1 MNPET
6 AVVVDRFWSK
16 VDKSGPCWLWTGAL
30 SEHGPPEN
38 RVTFRVSATK
48 LKRFLQCPRS
58 YFLRY
63 VQGVEEDVKGS
74 YLIVGNAF
82 DQAVQHYLSQG
93 ARGVASIDPKIVRM
107 LGAARPLLPD
117 PGTVEVQ
124 HEYSVSHPDGF
135 VVEGK
140 PDLRR
145 VGDGRAWIGDTKTCA
160 SREWALTPGTLRTN
174 EQALLYAWC
183 ELEAGNL
190 GPVNAT
196 WTYVTKATKPEAWNV
211 TALLSRGEVYAW
223 FDAVVRPAVAAMR
236 LAAAEYDADRV
247 VANLDGCERCWTKRH
262 CNPFEGPNQFSTD
275 QVANAINL
283 VTLKRCASTSKP
295 SGEPCSNAVTTQTH
309 QSTPTMADAGYKSA
323 TDGDATSGLFS
334 MTSAQDRH
342 LLTLLSDSITMVR
355 TRRETSSGQPAQR
368 TTQTGGS
375 IANVMARS
383 PGTLGCTETE
393 TSGPSKLVTVPPV
406 STWVASQ
413 PPKKLPEPATPTLSS
428 MGLGFD
434 SISLDAV
441 SFLGQLQS
449 AIPVLPA
456 NVEREMGFNLASLSE
471 PETAVEVS
479 ETPTTAIAINPPP
492 VRARKPARTPTETPT
507 QSSLEDLASELQTVV
522 DTCQTAIARV
532 DRLLAALRGK
542 GAA

>member
-107 LGAARPLLPD
+107 LGAARPLLPA

-124 HEYSVSHPDGF
+124 HEYSVPHPDGF

-140 PDLRR
+140 PDLRLP
-145 VGDGRAWIGDTKTCA
+145 GRIWDTKTCA
-160 SREWALTPGTLRTN
+160 SREWALTAETLATN
-174 EQALLYAWC
+174 EQALLYAWAEFEANR
-183 ELEAGNL
+183 ELTS
-190 GPVNAT
+190 VTAT
-196 WTYVTKATKPEAWNV
+196 WVYVTKATKPEAWAV
-211 TALLSRGEVYAW
+211 TVTFHQYEVYDW
-223 FDAVVRPAVAAMR
+223 FHRVVRPAVAAMR

-247 VANLDGCERCWTKRH
+247 VANLDGCERCWVKAH
-262 CNPFEGPNQFSTD
+262 CSPYDGPNSYD
-275 QVANAINL
+275 GLDSGVSL
-283 VTLKRCASTSKP
+283 VQLK
-295 SGEPCSNAVTTQTH
+295 G
-309 QSTPTMADAGYKSA
+309 
-323 TDGDATSGLFS
+323 
-334 MTSAQDRH
+334 
-342 LLTLLSDSITMVR
+342 
-355 TRRETSSGQPAQR
+355 RRPVSPAQ
-368 TTQTGGS
+368 QENGAS
-375 IANVMARS
+375 NMAFDLKKLSEAGVDLVPALEASLAARADS
-383 PGTLGCTETE
+383 TE
-393 TSGPSKLVTVPPV
+393 TSL
-406 STWVASQ
+406 
-413 PPKKLPEPATPTLSS
+413 TLK
-428 MGLGFD
+428 D
-434 SISLDAV
+434 VEAIRDAH
-441 SFLGQLQS
+441 
-449 AIPVLPA
+449 
-456 NVEREMGFNLASLSE
+456 
-471 PETAVEVS
+471 
-479 ETPTTAIAINPPP
+479 IAINPPP
-492 VRARKPARTPTETPT
+492 VRPRKPARTPTETPT

>member
-247 VANLDGCERCWTKRH
+247 VANLDSCERCWVKAH
-262 CNPFEGPNQFSTD
+262 CSPYDGPNSYD
-275 QVANAINL
+275 GLDSGVSL
-283 VTLKRCASTSKP
+283 VQLK
-295 SGEPCSNAVTTQTH
+295 G
-309 QSTPTMADAGYKSA
+309 
-323 TDGDATSGLFS
+323 
-334 MTSAQDRH
+334 
-342 LLTLLSDSITMVR
+342 
-355 TRRETSSGQPAQR
+355 RRPVSPAQKE
-368 TTQTGGS
+368 GS
-375 IANVMARS
+375 SLAFDLKQLSEQAVD
-383 PGTLGCTETE
+383 
-393 TSGPSKLVTVPPV
+393 LVPALE
-406 STWVASQ
+406 AS
-413 PPKKLPEPATPTLSS
+413 LATPATAEENA
-428 MGLGFD
+428 MRVRAV
-434 SISLDAV
+434 LDA
-441 SFLGQLQS
+441 
-449 AIPVLPA
+449 AAP
-456 NVEREMGFNLASLSE
+456 
-471 PETAVEVS
+471 
-479 ETPTTAIAINPPP
+479 IAINPPP
-492 VRARKPARTPTETPT
+492 VRARKPARTPTETPA